1 MWVWYYCHGMVK
13 RKVTF
18 TLDDATL
25 ASLARAARR
34 LDQPKSQVVRD
45 AIREYGER
53 IGKLSEAERLRLLRV
68 FDEVVPRIPERTAAE
83 VDEEL
88 RALRASRRGGGRRS
102 PTDA

>member
-1 MWVWYYCHGMVK
+1 MAK

-18 TLDDATL
+18 TLDEAAL

-45 AIREYGER
+45 AIREYSER

-68 FDEVVPRIPERTAAE
+68 FDEVVPRIPKRPDGEAEAERKSIRAA
-83 VDEEL
+83 
-88 RALRASRRGGGRRS
+88 RRGGGRRS
-102 PTDA
+102 HGTV